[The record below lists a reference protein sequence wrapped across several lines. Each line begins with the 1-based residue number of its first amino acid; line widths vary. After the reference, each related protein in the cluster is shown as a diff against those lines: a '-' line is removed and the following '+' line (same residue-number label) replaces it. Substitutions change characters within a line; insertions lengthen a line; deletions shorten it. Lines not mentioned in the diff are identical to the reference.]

1 MTQDTR
7 IKMDNSKK
15 TIVLVNVINS
25 SAKEK
30 LRIPVGLIYLGSA
43 LKKAGYKVKL
53 YQPLQKEEEI
63 RQVEQ
68 EISTYDPLFVGFSV
82 FMGPGS
88 VASLEMSERLKDTL
102 GTKIVWG
109 AKFPTSISEQVIK
122 EDCIDVVCL
131 GEGEGTIV
139 DLANAFESDGNLEE
153 VKGIC
158 YKVNGQAVYSEQR
171 ELLNDLDTLDY
182 DLNLI
187 EDWDRYITTLN
198 GRPALLDVIESQRGC
213 PFCCRFCYQSRKG
226 YQKNGKKI
234 VRSHSVEWVIEKAG
248 QLKEMT
254 GVDYISFC
262 DDEFW
267 IKRDRSFEIIEKLY
281 EIGLRFYK
289 LRMRFSSLKDEAM
302 IERLIANEIYTVN
315 FGLES
320 GVSRILQLM
329 DKRQTKE
336 QIITK
341 MQLLAKYPQIMTGA
355 PIIMGN
361 PTETKKEVLESVRFA
376 LELCKINPNFDFGVN
391 LYKPL
396 PGTDFFDM
404 AVDLGFNP
412 PKDIMGWASI
422 EHKLVHKLAKTWL
435 PWFSKREELNYIRV
449 FDYLRV
455 LYYIRSN
462 KRKAEKQDFGIFRLR
477 ERLENFVGFVARM
490 RIYYWFFMFPV
501 DAYFLNMY
509 RNSKYFKN
517 SRKKQN

>member
-1 MTQDTR
+1 MSDH
-7 IKMDNSKK
+7 KK
-15 TIVLVNVINS
+15 TIVFINFLNPGS
-25 SAKEK
+25 EEK
-30 LRIPVGLIYLGSA
+30 LRVPVGLIYLGSA
-43 LKKAGYKVKL
+43 LSKHGYNVKL
-53 YQPLQKEEEI
+53 YQPIQKEEEI
-63 RQVEQ
+63 WKVEQ
-68 EISTYDPLFVGFSV
+68 EILKYDPLFVGFSV

-88 VASLEMSERLKDTL
+88 VASLEMSERLKNNL

-109 AKFPTSISEQVIK
+109 GKFPTSISEQVIK
-122 EDCIDVVCL
+122 ENCIDVVCL
-131 GEGEGTIV
+131 GEGERTVV
-139 DLANAFESDGNLEE
+139 DIAKAFESGDNLKE

-158 YKVNGQAVYSEQR
+158 YKVNGQAVYSEPR
-171 ELLNDLDTLDY
+171 ELVDDLDTLDY
-182 DLNLI
+182 DPNLI

-234 VRSHSVEWVIEKAG
+234 VRAHSVEWVVEKAK

-254 GVDYISFC
+254 DVDYISFC

-281 EIGLRFYK
+281 EIGLIFYK
-289 LRMRFSSLKDEAM
+289 LRMRFSSLKDERM

-336 QIITK
+336 QIIAK

-355 PIIMGN
+355 PIIIGN

-376 LELCKINPNFDFGVN
+376 LRLCKINPNFDFGVN

-404 AVDLGFNP
+404 AVDLGFDP
-412 PKDIMGWASI
+412 PKDIRGWAGI
-422 EHKLVHKLAKTWL
+422 EHKLVHKLAKSWL
-435 PWFSKREELNYIRV
+435 PWFNKREELNYIKA

-455 LYYIRSN
+455 LYYIRNKERNAEKQGFRIFSLKSLLEKFIGFVACKRIYHWCFAFPIDAYLSNIYRRSKYFQN
-462 KRKAEKQDFGIFRLR
+462 KRKRRF
-477 ERLENFVGFVARM
+477 
-490 RIYYWFFMFPV
+490 
-501 DAYFLNMY
+501 
-509 RNSKYFKN
+509 
-517 SRKKQN
+517 

>member
-7 IKMDNSKK
+7 IKMNNSKK
-15 TIVLVNVINS
+15 TIALVNVINS
-25 SAKEK
+25 SNKEK
-30 LRIPVGLIYLGSA
+30 LRIPVGLIYLGTA
-43 LKKAGYKVKL
+43 LKTAGYNVNL
-53 YQPLQKEEEI
+53 HQPLQKEEEI

-88 VASLEMSERLKDTL
+88 VTSLEMSQRLKNIL

-109 AKFPTSISEQVIK
+109 GKFPTSISEQVIK

-131 GEGEGTIV
+131 GEGEGTVV
-139 DLANAFESDGNLEE
+139 DLAKAFESGGNLKN

-158 YKVNGQAVYSEQR
+158 YKVNGEAVYSEPR
-171 ELLNDLDTLDY
+171 DLVDDLDTLDY

-187 EDWDRYITTLN
+187 EDWGRYITTLN

-234 VRSHSVEWVIEKAG
+234 VRGHSVEWVIEKAK
-248 QLKEMT
+248 QLKEIT
-254 GVDYISFC
+254 GVDYTSFC

-281 EIGLRFYK
+281 KIGLRFYK
-289 LRMRFSSLKDEAM
+289 LRMRFSSLKDETM

-329 DKRQTKE
+329 DKKQTKE
-336 QIITK
+336 QIIAK
-341 MQLLAKYPQIMTGA
+341 MQLLAKYPKIMTGA
-355 PIIMGN
+355 PIIIGN

-376 LELCKINPNFDFGVN
+376 LKLCKINPNFDFGVN

-404 AVDLGFNP
+404 AVDLGFDP
-412 PKDIMGWASI
+412 PKDIRGWASI

-435 PWFSKREELNYIRV
+435 PWFNKREELNYIRV
-449 FDYLRV
+449 FNYLRV
-455 LYYIRSN
+455 LYYIRN
-462 KRKAEKQDFGIFRLR
+462 KKRNTKKKAPNTFSLKDCLEKFA
-477 ERLENFVGFVARM
+477 GFVAYM
-490 RIYYWFFMFPV
+490 RIYYWFFMLPV
-501 DAYFLNMY
+501 DMYFSNMY
-509 RNSKYFKN
+509 RNSKFFRG
-517 SRKKQN
+517 SRKK